1 MTWLAVLCLLFHQ
14 QSVQMMEDFWTNYWA
29 RCGGV
34 QSCLSQLFL
43 HYPIFQNHK
52 QGFDLQSKPPHGR
65 MVLMGSDRVQKFTR
79 CE

>member
-1 MTWLAVLCLLFHQ
+1 MVGCAVFALPPAICADDGRFLDQLLG
-14 QSVQMMEDFWTNYWA
+14 SSC
-29 RCGGV
+29 CGGV

-65 MVLMGSDRVQKFTR
+65 MVLMGLDRVQKFTR